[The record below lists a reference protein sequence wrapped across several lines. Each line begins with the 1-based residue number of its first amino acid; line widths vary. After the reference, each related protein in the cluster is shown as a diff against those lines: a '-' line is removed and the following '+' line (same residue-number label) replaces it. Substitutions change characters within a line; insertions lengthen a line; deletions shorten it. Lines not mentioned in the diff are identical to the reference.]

1 MPLALEPE
9 RPVLALCAVMAR
21 PRLLDGVAAELQ
33 NEIGPVGCRGPVYRF
48 DYTSYY
54 EEEMGGELC
63 KQVLAFADLVPP
75 HRLAE
80 LKGRTMEIERRLA
93 HEDDGGGLRRR
104 ANIDPG
110 LLSEGSLVLATAKY
124 GRHRIAVAPGL
135 YAEITL
141 LFERGRYR
149 PQPWTYAD
157 YRSGEMQAF
166 LLGLRR
172 GLLERRRRE
181 GRQPRGQAR

>member
-1 MPLALEPE
+1 MPLAVEPE

-21 PRLLDGVAAELQ
+21 RPLLAAAAADLEK
-33 NEIGPVGCRGPVYRF
+33 EIGPLGPRGPVYRF

-54 EEEMGGELC
+54 EREMGGELC
-63 KQVLAFADLVPP
+63 KQIIVFADLVPP
-75 HRLAE
+75 HRLAG
-80 LKGRTMEIERRLA
+80 LKERTMEIERRLA
-93 HEDDGGGLRRR
+93 VDDGSGGRRRR

-110 LLSEGSLVLATAKY
+110 LLSEGSLVLATTKH

-149 PQPWTYAD
+149 GQQRTYAD
-157 YRSGEMQAF
+157 YRSEEMQAF
-166 LLGLRR
+166 LLLLRR
-172 GLLERRRRE
+172 DLLERRRE
-181 GRQPRGQAR
+181 SH

>member
-1 MPLALEPE
+1 MPLSVGPA

-21 PRLLDGVAAELQ
+21 RRLLDAVAADLER
-33 NEIGPVGCRGPVYRF
+33 EIGPVGHRGPVYRF

-54 EEEMGGELC
+54 EREMGGELC
-63 KQVLAFADLVPP
+63 KQIFAFSDAVLP

-80 LKGRTMEIERRLA
+80 LKGRAMEIERRRSVA
-93 HEDDGGGLRRR
+93 EGGGGMQRR

-110 LLSEGSLVLATAKY
+110 LLSESSLVLATTKY
-124 GRHRIAVAPGL
+124 GGHRIAIAPGL

-149 PQPWTYAD
+149 RQPWTYAD
-157 YRSGEMQAF
+157 YTSEEMQAF
-166 LLGLRR
+166 LLQLR
-172 GLLERRRRE
+172 GDLLERRRRE
-181 GRQPRGQAR
+181 PGGTRGRR

>member
-1 MPLALEPE
+1 MPLAVEPE

-21 PRLLDGVAAELQ
+21 RPLLDGVAADLEK
-33 NEIGPVGCRGPVYRF
+33 EVGPLGPRGPVYRF

-54 EEEMGGELC
+54 EREMGGELC
-63 KQVLAFADLVPP
+63 KQILAFADLVPP
-75 HRLAE
+75 HRLAQ

-93 HEDDGGGLRRR
+93 VDDGSGGRRRR

-149 PQPWTYAD
+149 GQPWTYAD
-157 YRSGEMQAF
+157 YRGEEMQAF
-166 LLGLRR
+166 LFLLRR
-172 GLLERRRRE
+172 DLLERRRRE
-181 GRQPRGQAR
+181 SR

>member
-9 RPVLALCAVMAR
+9 RPVLGLCAVMAR
-21 PRLLDGVAAELQ
+21 RRLLDAVAADLEK
-33 NEIGPVGCRGPVYRF
+33 EIGPVGRRGPVYRF

-63 KQVLAFADLVPP
+63 KQIMAFADLVPP

-80 LKGRTMEIERRLA
+80 LKRRTMEIERRLA
-93 HEDDGGGLRRR
+93 LEDGSGGPRRR

-172 GLLERRRRE
+172 DLLERRRKE
-181 GRQPRGQAR
+181 GREPGG

>member
-1 MPLALEPE
+1 MPLSVEPA
-9 RPVLALCAVMAR
+9 RPVLAVCAVMAR
-21 PRLLDGVAAELQ
+21 SRLLETVAADLEE
-33 NEIGPVGCRGPVYRF
+33 EIGPVGHRGPVYRF

-54 EEEMGGELC
+54 EREMGGNLC
-63 KQVLAFADLVPP
+63 KQVIAFADPVVP

-80 LKGRTMEIERRLA
+80 LKGRAMEIERRRTVA
-93 HEDDGGGLRRR
+93 DGSGGMQRR

-110 LLSEGSLVLATAKY
+110 LLSESSLVLATTKY

-157 YRSGEMQAF
+157 YMSGEMQAF
-166 LLGLRR
+166 LLMLR
-172 GLLERRRRE
+172 GKLLERRRRE
-181 GRQPRGQAR
+181 RRPPPG

>member
-1 MPLALEPE
+1 MPLGLEPE
-9 RPVLALCAVMAR
+9 LPVLALCAVMAR
-21 PRLLDGVAAELQ
+21 PPLLDGVAAELE

-54 EEEMGGELC
+54 EEEMGGDLC

-75 HRLAE
+75 HCLAE
-80 LKGRTMEIERRLA
+80 LKGRAMEIERRLA
-93 HEDDGGGLRRR
+93 LEDGGGGLRRR

-110 LLSEGSLVLATAKY
+110 LLSESSLVLATAKY

-172 GLLERRRRE
+172 DLLERRRK
-181 GRQPRGQAR
+181 GSQPRG